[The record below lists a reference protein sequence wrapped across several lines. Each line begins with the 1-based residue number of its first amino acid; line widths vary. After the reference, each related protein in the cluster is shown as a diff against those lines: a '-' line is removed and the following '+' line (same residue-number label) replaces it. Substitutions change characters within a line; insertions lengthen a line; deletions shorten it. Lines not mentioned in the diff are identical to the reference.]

1 MKKMLS
7 LALLGAGLFSM
18 TATTPVIASDQ
29 AGALSVTVG
38 GGYDGFSTRRHLDN
52 TGVPYLSLGYDFDAH
67 WGIEALAGVFRTH
80 FEKPYYDDK
89 HTNGNLYLV
98 SVAYNLLPFH
108 CMAPYFLAGVG
119 MMGIERNKTDA
130 NNQGNV
136 NVGAGVKFW
145 ADSVVSLRVEAR
157 EIYTIVG
164 GKSDVF
170 VNGGVTFYWDMY

>member
-1 MKKMLS
+1 MKKIFS
-7 LALLGAGLFSM
+7 LALMSLGLFSI
-18 TATTPVIASDQ
+18 TATTPVFANDQ

-38 GGYDGFSTRRHLDN
+38 GGEDNFSTRRHIDS
-52 TGVPYLSLGYDFDAH
+52 TGVPYVALGYDFDAH
-67 WGIEALAGVFRTH
+67 WGIEALAGFFRTH
-80 FEKPYYDDK
+80 FEKPYYDDQ
-89 HTNGNLYLV
+89 HTNGNLYLL
-98 SVAYNLLPFH
+98 SVAYNFLPFH
-108 CMAPYFLAGVG
+108 QFAPYIAAGVG

-136 NVGAGVKFW
+136 NIGAGLKFW

-170 VNGGVTFYWDMY
+170 VNGGVTFYWDMC